1 MRKIIV
7 QASVLGLAPFLSFQL
22 MAQQNSTT
30 NVSTSVSAPS
40 QWAASVKSEISN
52 NLKTAA
58 DVGGALTDN
67 QLRLAYKFNDKA
79 QLGLLFGA
87 KYNIASDKQNQSDL
101 AVINSDTAL
110 AGIYVAPS
118 FIGSDKTE
126 IDARL
131 YFPTS
136 DVSKKAKQNS
146 MLRADIKLPY
156 SLESEKVAALIF
168 SPRFTDNAQADEK
181 LEILSQ
187 ARIGFGKTLTPYVA
201 LNHRIKMLGQTTN
214 LRRNEEVMGPELGVE
229 YLPHKMVKLALLV
242 SQERNIL
249 NPTAAKASRNYSLFN
264 DSESKY
270 LFAAQIKM

>member
-1 MRKIIV
+1 MRKMII
-7 QASVLGLAPFLSFQL
+7 QTFALILMPFLCFQL
-22 MAQQNSTT
+22 KAQENAT
-30 NVSTSVSAPS
+30 NVSTTSVSAPS
-40 QWAASVKSEISN
+40 QWAASAKTEISN
-52 NLKTAA
+52 NLKTAS

-67 QLRLAYKFNDKA
+67 QLRLAYKFSEKA

-87 KYNIASDKQNQSDL
+87 KYNIASDKQNQSDIG
-101 AVINSDTAL
+101 VINSDTAL

-118 FIGSDKTE
+118 FVGSDKTE
-126 IDARL
+126 IDARV

-136 DVSKKAKQNS
+136 DTSKKAKQNS

-156 SLESEKVAALIF
+156 SLESEKVAALVF
-168 SPRFTDNAQADEK
+168 SPRFTDNAQAVEK

-187 ARIGFGKTLTPYVA
+187 ARIGFGKTFTPYIA

-249 NPTAAKASRNYSLFN
+249 NPTAAKVSRNYSLFN